1 MGKKITIQA
10 APKWLKEKP
19 DAEKKKLI
27 KENAYEY
34 LSTIALKGEMLESS
48 TMRIPGYISFLT
60 EFDSDFGKIKDEHM
74 VTTNAFIEAI
84 RVEIKNNITKIEKE
98 IKAGTLLVGDDDNE
112 DKSAA
117 ENQSKQDDE
126 SSDKDSAQCKHS
138 EEVEVEESDQIENI
152 SSKSKK
158 LNEFFECSICR
169 HSKKI
174 LKDDTH
180 KYFKDLQK
188 RHPDKWQEL
197 HVLRETVK
205 SKMWELE
212 YFTSKYEKKA
222 KQCTNLMTPKMNPCT
237 KAFRQKNNLDI

>member
-1 MGKKITIQA
+1 MGKKVNIQA
-10 APKWLKEKP
+10 AQKWLKEKP

-34 LSTIALKGEMLESS
+34 LSTIALKGEKLESS
-48 TMRIPGYISFLT
+48 TMRIPGFISYLT
-60 EFDSDFGKIKDEHM
+60 DLDSDFGKIKTEHM

-98 IKAGTLLVGDDDNE
+98 IKAGSLLVCYDDNE

-126 SSDKDSAQCKHS
+126 SSDKYSAQSKNS
-138 EEVEVEESDQIENI
+138 GEAEAEESELVENM

-158 LNEFFECSICR
+158 LKRFFECSICA

-174 LKDDTH
+174 TKDDTH
-180 KYFKDLQK
+180 KYFKELQK
-188 RHPDKWQEL
+188 RHPDKWDEL

-205 SKMWELE
+205 SKMWELQ
-212 YFTSKYEKKA
+212 YFTAKYEKKA
-222 KQCTNLMTPKMNPCT
+222 KQCTDLMTPNLSPCI
-237 KAFRQKNNLDI
+237 KAFRQKNTNDI